1 MRGFSRNH
9 RHRDIG
15 SLFPLP
21 PPLDGGGENCLL
33 KPYTVESKFT
43 PNRSVDF
50 ANALGF
56 RVNLGERAK
65 EQTSSFH
72 RLNSTRAILRA
83 SCRHFAPLRRSPTV
97 RQRQSGG
104 PPVHIAPPSFG
115 LPAHTTQHGPADQA
129 IWRTRHRDDSRR
141 HHLGRLPD
149 LVSPVPI
156 QRPRERSTLLST
168 PTGLKIPESP
178 IRHEADRT
186 TTSDKQYPSRKLER
200 RRRRFGP
207 SHRSRPGGYE
217 DRARRAHWNLVV
229 SLSCGTAPTGL
240 DSGP

>member
-21 PPLDGGGENCLL
+21 PSRRWWRELLTQALHCGVKVHPEPIGGLCQCSW
-33 KPYTVESKFT
+33 VQSESGGKGKRT
-43 PNRSVDF
+43 
-50 ANALGF
+50 
-56 RVNLGERAK
+56 NLFF
-65 EQTSSFH
+65 SSAEFD
-72 RLNSTRAILRA
+72 T
-83 SCRHFAPLRRSPTV
+83 RHFACILSTLCTSSSQSNSSSTSIRRSTGSY
-97 RQRQSGG
+97 R
-104 PPVHIAPPSFG
+104 PPSFG

-217 DRARRAHWNLVV
+217 VRARRAHWNLVV